1 MKIETLFTREDMT
14 FEEAAQY
21 FRERVPV
28 TADVFYALAE
38 EYQGLA
44 FTVSGYTK
52 LQILKRFYEELLAN
66 RADRKSVV

>member
-1 MKIETLFTREDMT
+1 MNIETLFTSEDMT

-21 FRERVPV
+21 FRERVTV
-28 TADVFYALAE
+28 TADEFYALAE

-52 LQILKRFYEELLAN
+52 LQILKRFYEELLEIG
-66 RADRKSVV
+66 RAHV